1 MSARIERNQGAFS
14 VAKKQFKTESKRI
27 LDLMVNSIYTNKE
40 IFLREIIS
48 NASDAIDK
56 LYFKSLTDQ
65 TVGMNREDFKINVAV
80 NEEDR
85 TITVSDNG
93 IGMTKEELDN
103 NLGTI
108 ARSGSY
114 NFVNENKLDE
124 DIDIIGQFGVG
135 FYSVF
140 MVADKVTV
148 ISKAF
153 GSDETY
159 KWESTGGDGY
169 SITEDMRNASGTD
182 IIIHLKDDKDEESYT
197 EFLDQYRLTSIIKKY
212 SDYIRYPICMDV
224 KEQKLKEGTENE
236 YEEVIENKVLNSQ
249 VPIWKKNKKDITDEE
264 YNNFFKDKY
273 YDFADPLCHIH
284 QKAEGTTMYQALLY
298 IPSHADYNYYSKD
311 FERGLQLYS
320 SGVLIM
326 DKCKDLIPEY
336 FGFVKGLVDSE
347 DLNLNISREMLQ
359 HDRRLSIIRNALEKK
374 IKNELMTMQEKER
387 EKYEKFFK
395 TFGLTLKFG
404 IYQTFGANKEELQDL
419 LLFTRCSDGK
429 LVTLK
434 EYVEGM
440 KEDQKYIYYAAG
452 EDTEKLSSLP
462 QAELL
467 KDKGYDMLLLTDEV
481 DEFLMQ
487 ALREYDKK
495 ELKSIS
501 SGDLGIESEDEKKE
515 LEKTQ
520 EDNKEL
526 LTFIKESLEGK
537 VSDVVISSRLKTH
550 PVCLTA
556 KGSVSLE
563 MEKVLS
569 TMPGSEKPKA
579 ERILEINASH
589 PVFETLKAN
598 FADNKDKVKEYAYIL
613 YNQALLIEGFSVDDP
628 VKYALAVCELMK

>member
-1 MSARIERNQGAFS
+1 MS
-14 VAKKQFKTESKRI
+14 KKQFKTESKRI

-65 TVGMNREDFKINVAV
+65 SVGKTRDEFKINVAV

-93 IGMTKEELDN
+93 IGMTKDELDE

-108 ARSGSY
+108 AKSGSLK
-114 NFVNENKLDE
+114 FVSENQLAD

-153 GSDETY
+153 GEEQAY
-159 KWESTGGDGY
+159 RWVSTGGDGY
-169 SITEDMRNASGTD
+169 TITEDIRNTCGTD
-182 IIIHLKDDKDEESYT
+182 IIIHLKEDKDEENYS
-197 EFLDQYRLTSIIKKY
+197 EFLEQYRLASIIKKY
-212 SDYIRYPICMDV
+212 SDYVRYPICMDV
-224 KEQKLKEGTENE
+224 KESHLKEGTENE
-236 YEEVIENKVLNSQ
+236 YEDVIENKVINSQ
-249 VPIWKKNKKDITDEE
+249 VPIWKKNKKDLTDED

-326 DKCKDLIPEY
+326 DKCKDLLPEH

-359 HDRRLSIIRNALEKK
+359 HDRQLAIIRKALEKK

-395 TFGLTLKFG
+395 VFGLTLKFG

-419 LLFTRCSDGK
+419 LLFARSSDGK
-429 LVTLK
+429 MVTLK
-434 EYVEGM
+434 EYVDNM
-440 KEDQKYIYYAAG
+440 KEDQKYIYFAAG
-452 EDTEKLSSLP
+452 ETAEQLSSLP

-495 ELKSIS
+495 EFKSVS
-501 SGDLGIESEDEKKE
+501 AGDLGLESDEEKKE
-515 LEKTQ
+515 LEKEQ

-526 LTFIKESLEGK
+526 LTFIKDSLDGK
-537 VSDVVISSRLKTH
+537 VSDVIISSRLKTH

-556 KGSVSLE
+556 KGNVSLE

-569 TMPGSEKPKA
+569 NMPGSEKPKA
-579 ERILEINASH
+579 ERILEINSAH
-589 PVFETLKAN
+589 PVFETLRSSFAN
-598 FADNKDKVKEYAYIL
+598 DKDKVKNYAYLL
-613 YNQALLIEGFSVDDP
+613 YNQALLIEGFSVEDP
-628 VKYALAVCELMK
+628 VKYSLAVCELMK

>member
-1 MSARIERNQGAFS
+1 M
-14 VAKKQFKTESKRI
+14 AKKQFKTESKRI

-65 TVGMNREDFKINVAV
+65 SVGMTRDEFKINVAV
-80 NEEDR
+80 NEDER

-93 IGMTKEELDN
+93 IGMTKDELDE

-108 ARSGSY
+108 AKSGSFK
-114 NFVNENKLDE
+114 FVNENQLAD

-148 ISKAF
+148 VSKAF
-153 GSDETY
+153 GEEQAY
-159 KWESTGGDGY
+159 KWVSTGGDGY
-169 SITEDMRNASGTD
+169 TITEDMRNSCGTD
-182 IIIHLKDDKDEESYT
+182 IIIHLKDDTDEESYS
-197 EFLDQYRLTSIIKKY
+197 EFLEQYRLTSIIKKY
-212 SDYIRYPICMDV
+212 SDYVRYPICMDV
-224 KEQKLKEGTENE
+224 KESHLKEGTEDE
-236 YEEVIENKVLNSQ
+236 YEDVIENKVINSQ
-249 VPIWKKNKKDITDEE
+249 VPIWKKDKKDLKDED

-284 QKAEGTTMYQALLY
+284 QKAEGTTTYQALLY

-326 DKCKDLIPEY
+326 DKCTDLLPEH

-359 HDRRLSIIRNALEKK
+359 HDRQLAIIRKALEKK

-387 EKYEKFFK
+387 EKYEKFFNV
-395 TFGLTLKFG
+395 FGLTLKFG

-419 LLFTRCSDGK
+419 LLFARSSDGK
-429 LVTLK
+429 MVTLK
-434 EYVEGM
+434 EYVENM
-440 KEDQKYIYYAAG
+440 KEDQKYIYFAAG
-452 EDTEKLSSLP
+452 ETAEQLSSLP

-467 KDKGYDMLLLTDEV
+467 KDRGYDMLLLTDEV

-495 ELKSIS
+495 EFKSVS
-501 SGDLGIESEDEKKE
+501 AEDLGLESDDEKKE
-515 LEKTQ
+515 LEKEQ

-526 LTFIKESLEGK
+526 LTFMKDSLDGK
-537 VSDVVISSRLKTH
+537 ISDVVISSRLKTH

-556 KGSVSLE
+556 KGNVSLE

-569 TMPGSEKPKA
+569 NMPGSEKPKA

-598 FADNKDKVKEYAYIL
+598 FADNKDKVKNYAYLL
-613 YNQALLIEGFSVDDP
+613 YNQALLIEGFSVEDP
-628 VKYALAVCELMK
+628 VKYSLAVCELMK